1 MFSYIWPIALVI
13 FSNIVYQICAKSV
26 PKEINPLAS
35 LTITYLMAALM
46 SGILYAVLSDE
57 VNFFR
62 EYGKLNWAPVGL
74 GVVIVGLEAGWIYA
88 YKAGWQV
95 STGFIVQSAVLAVA
109 LLFVGYWMYSEAL
122 SWNKII
128 GVSICIVGL
137 IVINM
142 K

>member
-1 MFSYIWPIALVI
+1 MLGKSLFPYDPDI
-13 FSNIVYQICAKSV
+13 IVYQICAKSV

-62 EYGKLNWAPVGL
+62 EYGKLNWAPVVL